1 MRNEVWH
8 SPFRGMIPKDKYE
21 MQLIQGEE
29 KGFLEMGVSPLQT
42 PDVPTYV
49 TLDFGIAQAVN
60 ILDEGVQ
67 LAPPPGV
74 CFQNQKEL
82 HQSGFPDTLYHVENG
97 AYAAY
102 IQACMSH
109 ELYEAMDLRQF
120 NLVTLNYVVEI
131 ICFDEPTITAT

>member
-8 SPFRGMIPKDKYE
+8 SPFQGMIPKDKYE
-21 MQLIQGEE
+21 MQLNQGEE
-29 KGFLEMGVSPLQT
+29 KGLVIHLYGQHSH
-42 PDVPTYV
+42 V

-82 HQSGFPDTLYHVENG
+82 HHSGFPDTLYLVENG

-109 ELYEAMDLRQF
+109 ELYEAMNLRQF

-131 ICFDEPTITAT
+131 ICFDEPTITVA

>member
-21 MQLIQGEE
+21 MQLTQGEE
-29 KGFLEMGVSPLQT
+29 KGLVIHLYGLHSHVI
-42 PDVPTYV
+42 
-49 TLDFGIAQAVN
+49 LDFGITQAVN

-102 IQACMSH
+102 IQACISH

-131 ICFDEPTITAT
+131 ICFDEPTITVT

>member
-8 SPFRGMIPKDKYE
+8 SSFRGMIPKDKYE
-21 MQLIQGEE
+21 MQLTQGEE
-29 KGFLEMGVSPLQT
+29 KGLVIHLYGQHSH
-42 PDVPTYV
+42 V
-49 TLDFGIAQAVN
+49 TLDFGIAQAVT

-82 HQSGFPDTLYHVENG
+82 HRSGFPDTLYHVENG

-131 ICFDEPTITAT
+131 ICFDEPTITVT

>member
-1 MRNEVWH
+1 
-8 SPFRGMIPKDKYE
+8 

-29 KGFLEMGVSPLQT
+29 KGLVIHLYGQHSH
-42 PDVPTYV
+42 V

-131 ICFDEPTITAT
+131 ICFDEPTITVT

>member
-8 SPFRGMIPKDKYE
+8 SPFLGMIPKDKYE

-29 KGFLEMGVSPLQT
+29 KGLVIHLYGQHNH
-42 PDVPTYV
+42 V

-82 HQSGFPDTLYHVENG
+82 HRSGFPDTLYLVENG

-102 IQACMSH
+102 IQACMTH
-109 ELYEAMDLRQF
+109 ELYEAMKLKQF

-131 ICFDEPTITAT
+131 ICFDEPTITVT